1 MEQPQPSSQPTIP
14 DLASVPLPAPPAPH
28 RRATLQL
35 TFEPMWILGGI
46 LLATIAVFWRTLG
59 YDYVNWD
66 DSYFTYENKWVV
78 RGLTWESIKGI
89 FTTPVLRGYAP
100 LTVLSFAAE
109 FEFFGRDP
117 AVQHFNNLLLHL
129 VNTWLVWRI
138 FTKLGLQTLSVAFI
152 TFLFA
157 LHPMHVESVAWV
169 SERKDV
175 LFGALFL
182 GATERYLAWLES
194 DRTST
199 RDLALVYVLFT
210 LSLFAKIQSVT
221 LPASLLLLDYFLL
234 RPLKWNLIWEKLPL
248 FLLSVAVGAM
258 GIYFLQTE
266 PGHNIKPLF
275 FFHERLAIGAMSFT
289 AYLIKLFVPYEMVT
303 LYPFPFSGQIPT
315 RFYVCFASWVA
326 YAYLVWRAFRADNR
340 AVVAGLLYFVV
351 NVFFVLQI
359 IDGGQGFKADH
370 YTYIPYLGL
379 FWVLAWCI
387 ERLMAQG
394 NGSKVLPLVALWLVA
409 MTYVAYRQVTVW
421 RNSYTLWTHEIRYYA
436 GATQFRSRARY
447 LYEKKQYKLA
457 FADLSRAIQ
466 LRTKSIDY
474 DMYAKRASIFALY
487 KKPAAA
493 YKDMAVVVKGYPNNA
508 SALVKMVEYGLAGS
522 VLSDEKALEL
532 LNRAVRLQP
541 NLPSAYR
548 FRFLRYY
555 NAGEAEKAL
564 ADADAYLRLRPRNP
578 VMHLARAMAL
588 GKLNRN
594 EEALTSI
601 NRAIALNA
609 RNRSYYAE
617 RAKIFLALGD
627 KPNALNDLRRVQRM
641 GGRVKP
647 EVLEQ
652 AGATSGSTAEKA
664 KAAEAP

>member
-1 MEQPQPSSQPTIP
+1 MEQPQPASQPEFNETAAP
-14 DLASVPLPAPPAPH
+14 PSPAPKEAFKL
-28 RRATLQL
+28 AV
-35 TFEPMWILGGI
+35 EPKWVLGGI

-66 DSYFTYENKWVV
+66 DSYFTHENKWVV

-109 FEFFGRDP
+109 FEFFGRNP
-117 AVQHFNNLLLHL
+117 AVHHFNNLLLHL

-138 FTKLGLQTLSVAFI
+138 FTKLGLQTLSVALI

-199 RDLALVYVLFT
+199 RNLALVYVLFT

-234 RPLKWNLIWEKLPL
+234 RPLKWNLVWEKLPL
-248 FLLSVAVGAM
+248 FLLSLIIGAM

-266 PGHNIKPLF
+266 PGHNAKSLF
-275 FFHERLAIGAMSFT
+275 FFHERLAIGAWSFT
-289 AYLIKLFVPYEMVT
+289 VYLIKLVWPYEMVT
-303 LYPFPFSGQIPT
+303 LYPFPFSGQIPG
-315 RFYVCFASWVA
+315 RFYIGFAVWVA
-326 YAYLVWRAFRADNR
+326 YAYAVWRAFRADNR

-379 FWVLAWCI
+379 FWVLAWWL
-387 ERLMAQG
+387 ERLIAQG
-394 NGSKVLPLVALWLVA
+394 HGSKAILLGTLWLLA
-409 MTYVAYRQVTVW
+409 MTYVAYRQVGVW
-421 RNSYTLWTHEIRYYA
+421 RNSYTLWTHEMKFYT
-436 GATQFRSRARY
+436 GHTQFRSRGRY
-447 LYEKKQYKLA
+447 LYEKKQYKRA
-457 FADLSRAIQ
+457 FADINRAIQ
-466 LRTKSIDY
+466 LRTKDY
-474 DMYAKRASIFALY
+474 DLYVKRASIFAMY
-487 KKPAAA
+487 NKPAAA
-493 YKDMAVVVKGYPNNA
+493 YKDMVVVAKRFPN
-508 SALVKMVEYGLAGS
+508 SAPTLVKVVEYGTTAS
-522 VLSDEKALEL
+522 AISQEKALEY
-532 LNRAVRLQP
+532 LNRAIQLQP
-541 NLPSAYR
+541 KLPSAYR
-548 FRFLRYY
+548 LRFLRYY
-555 NAGEAEKAL
+555 KADEAEKAL
-564 ADADAYLRLRPRNP
+564 ADADTYLQLRPRNP

-588 GKLNRN
+588 QKLNRN
-594 EEALTSI
+594 EDALASI
-601 NRAIALNA
+601 NQAIALNP
-609 RNRSYYAE
+609 RNRTYYTE
-617 RAKIFLALGD
+617 RAGIFLVLGD
-627 KPNALNDLRRVQRM
+627 KPNALNDFRRVQRM

-647 EVLEQ
+647 ELLEQ
-652 AGATSGSTAEKA
+652 AGAKADSSGKA
-664 KAAEAP
+664 PVKAP